1 MLQNSTISQSQQP
14 SKSMSNDKALNAYKM
29 YLAAKLHFMSDTYD
43 VTKFNSKV
51 RVSRTKF
58 DERNQ
63 NILYE
68 KFADKFDTRLE
79 MAQYLIANFA
89 YGAWGK
95 TDIIYGTA
103 EADQNYKE
111 WNRRKQSRT
120 QVLKNDLSKIKLEWE
135 VNNMTPFI
143 DDLESKFPRI
153 PHLFQMFIGNRITLE
168 TLVILDKYHP
178 YLSNWKQNMGHLF
191 QDEIRRLIKSKPFI
205 RFDED
210 KLKPIFMDFFQDI

>member
-14 SKSMSNDKALNAYKM
+14 SKSMSNEKALNAYKM

-58 DERNQ
+58 AERNQ
-63 NILYE
+63 ISLYE

-95 TDIIYGTA
+95 TDIVYGTA

-111 WNRRKQSRT
+111 WNRRKQSLT
-120 QVLKNDLSKIKLEWE
+120 QVFKNDLSKIKLEWE
-135 VNNMTPFI
+135 MNNISSFQE
-143 DDLESKFPRI
+143 DLQSTFPRI
-153 PHLFQMFIGNRITLE
+153 PNLFQMFIGNRITLE
-168 TLVILDKYHP
+168 TLVILDRYNP
-178 YLSNWKQNMGHLF
+178 FLDNWKKNMGHLF

-210 KLKPIFMDFFQDI
+210 KLKPIFTEFFQDI